1 MEFET
6 NKPTSS
12 QDIAL
17 ADAPHVTVEPLHEV
31 TPDLTNADLTNAP
44 AIGNKEADRTF
55 GFEAESTEA
64 AALSDTNRT
73 AHPHHRLAAVI
84 GLATALAFGAVI
96 YLLYSAR

>member
-31 TPDLTNADLTNAP
+31 TPDLTNAP